1 MIKKGKKLIV
11 AVMAIMV
18 LLNSSVYA
26 GETNVRRNERKYLV
40 YSRNGVKQEA
50 FYDYGTPLP
59 FDNARIY
66 SYAKGSRVNYVSI
79 RYSDPGLR
87 GFTRKRMTT
96 NRDDGAYVNYTSD
109 HYDYLDAGS
118 YSYNEGRIT
127 QDLNVIR

>member
-26 GETNVRRNERKYLV
+26 GETYIRRNERKHLE

-50 FYDYGTPLP
+50 FYDYGTPIP
-59 FDNARIY
+59 YDNARIY

-79 RYSDPGLR
+79 KYSDVGLR
-87 GFTRKRMTT
+87 EFESQKKTT
-96 NRDDGAYVNYTSD
+96 NNSVEAYVNYTSD
-109 HYDYLDAGS
+109 YDYLDAGS

-127 QDLNVIR
+127 QDLNVIK